1 MLLPIS
7 GQFFPAQIARLL
19 RKGLMAD
26 FVFYKQLIN
35 HLDSAILV
43 LNQDLTVRY
52 LNPAAE
58 ALLQVSGRRCV
69 GEPVEHF
76 FLDAKEE
83 RQTLANSIKKDH
95 AYTKRE
101 AQIRLMNNQDV
112 TLDYSVSPVE
122 FDKSPCLL
130 IEMHTRDRLIRISR
144 EEELINTQASTQLL
158 VRGMAHEIKNP
169 LGGIRGSAQ
178 LLSRMLE
185 TDELKEF
192 TQIIIEEVDRLR
204 NLVDKMLGPNKL
216 LERQETNI
224 HEVLERVYSLINVE
238 AQDQIKLVRDYDP
251 SIPEFLADKEQLIQ
265 VMLNITRNAMQAL
278 LDQKKYENNQSNAP
292 AQITL
297 QTRTIRQFTI
307 GHTRHRLV
315 LHIGIIDNGPGIP
328 QNIRESLFYPMVSGR
343 AEGTGL
349 GLSIAQSI
357 VNQHQ
362 GIIECESKAGKTQFS
377 IYLPLE
383 LNLNDYEGVSS

>member
-1 MLLPIS
+1 L
-7 GQFFPAQIARLL
+7 
-19 RKGLMAD
+19 AD

-69 GEPVEHF
+69 GESVQHF
-76 FLDAKEE
+76 FSDQFEE
-83 RQTLANSIKKDH
+83 RQTLQNSIEFEQ

-101 AQIRLMNNQDV
+101 AQVRIMNAQEI

-122 FDKSPCLL
+122 FDKTPCLL
-130 IEMHTRDRLIRISR
+130 IEMHSRDRLMRISR
-144 EEELINTQASTQLL
+144 EEDLINTQATTQTL

-178 LLSRMLE
+178 LLSRQLA

-192 TQIIIEEVDRLR
+192 TQIIIDEVDRLR

-216 LERQETNI
+216 LEREPTNI
-224 HEVLERVYSLINVE
+224 HEVLERIYHLINVE
-238 AQDQIKLVRDYDP
+238 TEQSILIERDYDP

-265 VMLNITRNAMQAL
+265 VVLNITRNAMQAL
-278 LDQKKYENNQSNAP
+278 QPHREKARAGAK
-292 AQITL
+292 ITL
-297 QTRTIRQFTI
+297 KTRTIRQFTI

-315 LHIGIIDNGPGIP
+315 LHLSIIDNGPGIP
-328 QNIRESLFYPMVSGR
+328 EAIRESLFYPMVSGR
-343 AEGTGL
+343 ADGTGL

-357 VNQHQ
+357 INQHQ
-362 GIIECESKAGKTQFS
+362 GIIECDSESGRTEFS

-383 LNLNDYEGVSS
+383 LNLDDYQKRY

>member
-1 MLLPIS
+1 L
-7 GQFFPAQIARLL
+7 
-19 RKGLMAD
+19 AD

-69 GEPVEHF
+69 GESVEHF
-76 FLDAKEE
+76 FSDQFEE
-83 RQTLANSIKKDH
+83 RQTLQRSIELEQ

-101 AQIRLMNNQDV
+101 AQIRIMNAQEI
-112 TLDYSVSPVE
+112 TLDYSVSPVD
-122 FDKSPCLL
+122 FDTNPCLL
-130 IEMHTRDRLIRISR
+130 IEMHSRDRLMRISR
-144 EEELINTQASTQLL
+144 EEDLINTQATTQTL

-178 LLSRMLE
+178 LLSRQLKTE
-185 TDELKEF
+185 DQKEF
-192 TQIIIEEVDRLR
+192 TQIIIDEVDRLR

-216 LERQETNI
+216 LEREATNI
-224 HEVLERVYSLINVE
+224 HEVLERIYSLINVE
-238 AQDQIKLVRDYDP
+238 TEQSILIKRDYDP

-265 VMLNITRNAMQAL
+265 VVLNITRNAMQAL
-278 LDQKKYENNQSNAP
+278 LENGQQDNQA

-297 QTRTIRQFTI
+297 RTRTIRQFTI

-315 LHIGIIDNGPGIP
+315 LHLSIIDNGPGIP
-328 QNIRESLFYPMVSGR
+328 EDIRESLFFPMVSGR
-343 AEGTGL
+343 AAGTGL

-357 VNQHQ
+357 INQHQ
-362 GIIECESKAGKTQFS
+362 GIIECDSESGRTEFS
-377 IYLPLE
+377 IFLPLE
-383 LNLNDYEGVSS
+383 LNLDDYQKRY

>member
-1 MLLPIS
+1 L
-7 GQFFPAQIARLL
+7 
-19 RKGLMAD
+19 AD
-26 FVFYKQLIN
+26 FAFYKHLIN

-43 LNQDLTVRY
+43 LNKDLSVQY

-69 GEPVEHF
+69 GEHVDLF
-76 FLDAKEE
+76 FSDTMEVS
-83 RQTLANSIKKDH
+83 QTLYSSIKHDQP
-95 AYTKRE
+95 YTKRE
-101 AQIRLMNNQDV
+101 AQIRIMNNQEV

-122 FDKSPCLL
+122 FENLPCLI
-130 IEMHTRDRLIRISR
+130 IEMHSRDRLIRISR
-144 EEELINTQASTQLL
+144 EEDLINNQATTQAL

-178 LLSRMLE
+178 LLARQLK
-185 TDELKEF
+185 TDDQKEF
-192 TQIIIEEVDRLR
+192 TQIIIDEVDRLR

-216 LERQETNI
+216 LERHPTNI
-224 HEVLERVYSLINVE
+224 HEVLERIYSLINVE
-238 AQDQIKLVRDYDP
+238 TEQRILIQRDYDP

-265 VMLNITRNAMQAL
+265 VVLNISRNAMQAL
-278 LDQKKYENNQSNAP
+278 LSPNSETHPNP
-292 AQITL
+292 RITL
-297 QTRTIRQFTI
+297 RTRTIRQFTI

-315 LHIGIIDNGPGIP
+315 LHLSIIDNGPGIP
-328 QNIRESLFYPMVSGR
+328 SDISESLFYPMVSGR

-357 VNQHQ
+357 INQHQ
-362 GIIECESKAGKTQFS
+362 GIIECDSVAGKTEFS

-383 LNLNDYEGVSS
+383 LSLKDYPMHS

>member
-1 MLLPIS
+1 
-7 GQFFPAQIARLL
+7 
-19 RKGLMAD
+19 MAD

-69 GEPVEHF
+69 GESVEHF
-76 FLDAKEE
+76 FSDQFEE
-83 RQTLANSIKKDH
+83 RQTLQRSIELEQ

-101 AQIRLMNNQDV
+101 AQIRIMNAQEI
-112 TLDYSVSPVE
+112 TLDYSVSPVD
-122 FDKSPCLL
+122 FDTSPCLL
-130 IEMHTRDRLIRISR
+130 IEMHSRDRLMRISR
-144 EEELINTQASTQLL
+144 EEDLINTQATTQTL

-178 LLSRMLE
+178 LLSRQLKTE
-185 TDELKEF
+185 DQKEF
-192 TQIIIEEVDRLR
+192 TQIIIDEVDRLR

-216 LERQETNI
+216 LEREATNI
-224 HEVLERVYSLINVE
+224 HEVLERIYSLINVE
-238 AQDQIKLVRDYDP
+238 TEQSILIKRDYDP
-251 SIPEFLADKEQLIQ
+251 SIPEFLADNEQLIQ
-265 VMLNITRNAMQAL
+265 VVLNITRNAMQAL
-278 LDQKKYENNQSNAP
+278 LENGQQDNQA

-297 QTRTIRQFTI
+297 RTRTIRQFTI

-315 LHIGIIDNGPGIP
+315 LHLSIIDNGPGIP
-328 QNIRESLFYPMVSGR
+328 EDIRESLFYPMVSGR
-343 AEGTGL
+343 AAGTGL

-357 VNQHQ
+357 INQHQ
-362 GIIECESKAGKTQFS
+362 GIIECDSESGRTEFS
-377 IYLPLE
+377 IFLPLE
-383 LNLNDYEGVSS
+383 LNLDDYQKRY